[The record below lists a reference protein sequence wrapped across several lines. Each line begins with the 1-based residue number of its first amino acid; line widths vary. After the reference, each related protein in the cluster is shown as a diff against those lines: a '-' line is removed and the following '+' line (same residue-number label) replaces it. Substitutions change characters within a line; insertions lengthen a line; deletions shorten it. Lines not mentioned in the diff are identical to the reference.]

1 MVGELLNF
9 HILHHSL
16 NLYGIC
22 GDCRSK
28 NNSSST

>member
-1 MVGELLNF
+1 
-9 HILHHSL
+9 LHHSL

-28 NNSSST
+28 NSSPALWN

>member
-9 HILHHSL
+9 NILHHSL

-22 GDCRSK
+22 GDCQAK
-28 NNSSST
+28 LNAPKP